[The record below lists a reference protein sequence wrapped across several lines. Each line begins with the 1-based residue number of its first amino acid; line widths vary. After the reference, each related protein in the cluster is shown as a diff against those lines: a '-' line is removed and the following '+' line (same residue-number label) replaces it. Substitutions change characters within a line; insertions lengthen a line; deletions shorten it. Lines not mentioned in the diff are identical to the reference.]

1 MSLWTARDVGVTGN
15 STNYHER
22 VIGTSHKRDR

>member
-1 MSLWTARDVGVTGN
+1 MSLWTARDVGVTGD
-15 STNYHER
+15 SAIYHER